1 MLPENFALHF
11 LQVGLKTSVG
21 LTPLHNAASNG
32 HVAVIETLIQAG
44 ALVNARAGNNAT
56 ALFIAAQNGHLEV
69 PRFSIS
75 PVNCG
80 SRTHTPPSSL
90 SYPLVHVACAPKCG
104 IPSYAA
110 APIRLHHPG
119 GCSTPQTK
127 LHVPPVLA
135 KQLLRMAG
143 I

>member
-1 MLPENFALHF
+1 MLPENIALHL

-44 ALVNARAGNNAT
+44 ALVNARAGSNAT

-69 PRFSIS
+69 LRFSIS

-80 SRTHTPPSSL
+80 PRTHTPSSAL
-90 SYPLVHVACAPKCG
+90 SCVLVQIACAPVCG

-110 APIRLHHPG
+110 APFRLHHSG

-127 LHVPPVLA
+127 LHVPPMPA